1 VGSTRSALK
10 AMNTKTSQQTFV
22 FDYEDESIIEGRGT
36 GNLTD
41 HDLST
46 TRLERCVKAFAGLP
60 AGAKVLEVGCG
71 AGRQARTLKA
81 LRPELELHG
90 ADLSQRAI
98 TEAQSYNDGVE
109 YRVADATRLP
119 YDDTT
124 FDAVMLF
131 DVLEHVP
138 DVAQVVGEIARVLKP
153 GGLFHGFIPIEG
165 QANTLFYRLRH
176 SRRLPIAEWKRDRI
190 GHIQQLTS
198 EGVAAIFRAAG
209 LTTTEQSYSFHLLGQ
224 IFDLTDYWHRDRL
237 ARPNYPAWRKKIV
250 KLVARFIF
258 FPTWRLS
265 YREDKLL
272 AQSQKATGM
281 HLTCRKI

>member
-1 VGSTRSALK
+1 MKPELK
-10 AMNTKTSQQTFV
+10 ENFV

-41 HDLST
+41 RDLST
-46 TRLERCVKAFAGLP
+46 TRLERCIAAFAGLP

-71 AGRQARTLKA
+71 AGRQARTLKS
-81 LRPELELHG
+81 LRPALEIHG

-109 YRVADATRLP
+109 YRIADAHRLL
-119 YDDTT
+119 YDDAT

-138 DVAQVVGEIARVLKP
+138 DVAQVVGEIGRVLKP

-165 QANTLFYRLRH
+165 QPHTLFYRLRN
-176 SRRLPIAEWKRDRI
+176 SKTLTIAKWKMERI

-198 EGVAAIFRAAG
+198 NGVETIFKNAG
-209 LTTTEQSYSFHLLGQ
+209 LEPISASYSFHLLGQ
-224 IFDLTDYWHRDRL
+224 IFDITDYWQRDCT
-237 ARPNYPAWRKKIV
+237 ARADYPAWRKNLV
-250 KLVARFIF
+250 KLIARVIF

-265 YREDKLL
+265 YHEDKRL
-272 AQSQKATGM
+272 AHSPKATGM
-281 HLTCRKI
+281 HFTCRKT